1 MFRGNEDST
10 IFARLYLLAY
20 VFVYK
25 NAPKYFDLCFLFRIQ
40 VFYMK
45 YRLKKFGL
53 KWTLMVEELINLE
66 YFGQASK
73 TMLVQSPKV

>member
-1 MFRGNEDST
+1 
-10 IFARLYLLAY
+10 
-20 VFVYK
+20 
-25 NAPKYFDLCFLFRIQ
+25 
-40 VFYMK
+40 MK

-53 KWTLMVEELINLE
+53 KWTLMVEELMNLE